1 MKTDGTASGWCA
13 ESAAELI
20 EKYDGFGSRP
30 QSNYALPAVC
40 VAGAEET
47 SASAGSRDAKKSKR
61 KSAAASASASTF
73 SAPSASTSA
82 FASATVHSATSPPSE
97 SPSEHASAHSCVW
110 RTSRLFRAG
119 DIVLLTLDCLH
130 LTTRNV
136 QRPPSYRLSADTR
149 WLPAHEP
156 LDSRV
161 H

>member
-1 MKTDGTASGWCA
+1 MQTDGTASGWCA

-30 QSNYALPAVC
+30 QSNDALPAVSA
-40 VAGAEET
+40 AGTDET
-47 SASAGSRDAKKSKR
+47 SASAGSRDAEKSKR
-61 KSAAASASASTF
+61 KSVAASASTV
-73 SAPSASTSA
+73 SA
-82 FASATVHSATSPPSE
+82 ASAAHSAALL
-97 SPSEHASAHSCVW
+97 PSEHASARSCVW

-136 QRPPSYRLSADTR
+136 QRPPTYRLSADTR

>member
-1 MKTDGTASGWCA
+1 
-13 ESAAELI
+13 
-20 EKYDGFGSRP
+20 
-30 QSNYALPAVC
+30 
-40 VAGAEET
+40 
-47 SASAGSRDAKKSKR
+47 
-61 KSAAASASASTF
+61 
-73 SAPSASTSA
+73 
-82 FASATVHSATSPPSE
+82 
-97 SPSEHASAHSCVW
+97 VW

-136 QRPPSYRLSADTR
+136 QRPPTYRLSADTR

>member
-1 MKTDGTASGWCA
+1 MHTDGTASGWCA

-30 QSNYALPAVC
+30 QSNDALPAVC
-40 VAGAEET
+40 AASVEET
-47 SASAGSRDAKKSKR
+47 SAIAGPRDAKKSKR
-61 KSAAASASASTF
+61 QSAAAASASTLSAPSAAASAST
-73 SAPSASTSA
+73 
-82 FASATVHSATSPPSE
+82 TVHSATPSPSE
-97 SPSEHASAHSCVW
+97 SPSEHVSAHACVW

-136 QRPPSYRLSADTR
+136 QRPPTYRLSADTR